1 MEQAGGA
8 VDQARVR
15 QDAAGRNQA
24 AMRAMAAGDL
34 VEAERALMEAVSLDR
49 TSLSA
54 WLNLAAVRRQRKDL
68 DGAFNAIQQVLTLD
82 GRNFPGLL
90 MSASMLESE
99 GRAVPAALAYGAAL
113 ANAPPDQA
121 LDAPTLQAV
130 KRGRVVHGAYT
141 RQLGEHVRNRIA
153 DAGARC
159 SESERDRLDAF
170 IDMTLRVRRRYR
182 QEPTE
187 YYYPG
192 LPAIDFYERS

>member
-49 TSLSA
+49 TSISA

-82 GRNFPGLL
+82 SRNFPGLL

-130 KRGRVVHGAYT
+130 KRGR
-141 RQLGEHVRNRIA
+141 
-153 DAGARC
+153 
-159 SESERDRLDAF
+159 
-170 IDMTLRVRRRYR
+170 
-182 QEPTE
+182 
-187 YYYPG
+187 
-192 LPAIDFYERS
+192 